1 MKSKELKLKEKI
13 KVFEEKSNLNKKN
26 HSPKNVNVGIRVSID
41 LISTIIVSILIGVGI
56 DKIFSTPPIF
66 FIIFLLL
73 GVITGFY
80 NIIRFM
86 NKLNK

>member
-41 LISTIIVSILIGVGI
+41 LISTIIVSILIGFGI
-56 DKIFSTPPIF
+56 DKIFSTHPIF

-73 GVITGFY
+73 GVITGLY

>member
-1 MKSKELKLKEKI
+1 MKSKEFKLKEKI
-13 KVFEEKSNLNKKN
+13 KVFEEKSNSNKKN

-41 LISTIIVSILIGVGI
+41 LISTIIVSILIGLGI
-56 DKIFSTPPIF
+56 DKIFSTHPIF

>member
-41 LISTIIVSILIGVGI
+41 LISTIIVSILIGLGI
-56 DKIFSTPPIF
+56 DKIFQPTLYFS
-66 FIIFLLL
+66 
-73 GVITGFY
+73 
-80 NIIRFM
+80 
-86 NKLNK
+86 

>member
-41 LISTIIVSILIGVGI
+41 LVSTIIVSIFIGLGI
-56 DKIFSTPPIF
+56 DKIFSTHPIF

-73 GVITGFY
+73 GVITGLY

>member
-1 MKSKELKLKEKI
+1 MESKELKLKEKI
-13 KVFEEKSNLNKKN
+13 KVFEEKSNLNKN
-26 HSPKNVNVGIRVSID
+26 THSPKNVNVGIRVSID
-41 LISTIIVSILIGVGI
+41 LISTIIVSILIGLGI
-56 DKIFSTPPIF
+56 DKIFSTHPIF

>member
-41 LISTIIVSILIGVGI
+41 LVSTIIVSIFIGLGI
-56 DKIFSTPPIF
+56 DKIFSTHPIF

>member
-1 MKSKELKLKEKI
+1 MNSKELKLKEKI

-26 HSPKNVNVGIRVSID
+26 NSPKNVNVGVRVSID
-41 LISTIIVSILIGVGI
+41 LISTIIVSILIGLGI
-56 DKIFSTPPIF
+56 DKIFSTHPIF

>member
-1 MKSKELKLKEKI
+1 MKSKEFKLKEKI
-13 KVFEEKSNLNKKN
+13 KVFEEKNNLNKKN

-41 LISTIIVSILIGVGI
+41 LISTIIVSILIGFGI
-56 DKIFSTPPIF
+56 DKIFSTHPIF

-73 GVITGFY
+73 GVITGLY

>member
-41 LISTIIVSILIGVGI
+41 LISTIIVSILIGFGI
-56 DKIFSTPPIF
+56 DKIFSTHPIF

>member
-1 MKSKELKLKEKI
+1 MESKELKLKEKI

-41 LISTIIVSILIGVGI
+41 LISTIIVSILIGFGI
-56 DKIFSTPPIF
+56 DKIFSTHPIF

-73 GVITGFY
+73 GVITGLY